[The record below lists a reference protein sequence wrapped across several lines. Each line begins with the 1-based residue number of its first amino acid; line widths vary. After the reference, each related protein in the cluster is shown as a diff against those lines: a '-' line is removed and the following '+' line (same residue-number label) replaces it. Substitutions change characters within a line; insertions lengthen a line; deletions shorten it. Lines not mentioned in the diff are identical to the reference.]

1 MSEVA
6 SAALGFFLTVAI
18 LSYVLGDNVL
28 FRLAAHLLIGVTA
41 GYMAA
46 VAWQSVLWP
55 QLFGRMLNLGA
66 WLDPALWIPLLLVLF
81 MIGRSTPRLSVLGS
95 LPMAFLVGLAAAIA
109 VGGALTGTLLP
120 QIAGTAVS
128 LSPVRQDATGGL
140 YLDLEGALSNAIILI
155 GTVTTLAYFHF
166 GARPRAGQAPAR
178 PLWVAPFARV
188 GEIFLAVAFGALYAG
203 TLAASLTALIDR
215 VAFLQQIVG
224 RLLP

>member
-1 MSEVA
+1 MSDVA
-6 SAALGFFLTVAI
+6 TAALGFFLTVAI

-28 FRLAAHLLIGVTA
+28 FRVAAHLLIGVTA
-41 GYMAA
+41 GFLAA

-66 WLDPALWIPLLLVLF
+66 WLDAALWIPLIMVLL

-95 LPMAFLVGLAAAIA
+95 LPMAFLVGLAAAVA
-109 VGGALTGTLLP
+109 VGGALTGTLIP
-120 QIAGTAVS
+120 QVAATAVS
-128 LSPVRQDATGGL
+128 LSPVRQASGGMVFF
-140 YLDLEGALSNAIILI
+140 DLEGALSNVIILI

-178 PLWVAPFARV
+178 PAWVAPLARV

-203 TLAASLTALIDR
+203 ALAASLTALIDR
-215 VAFLQQIVG
+215 VAFLQQIIG

>member
-1 MSEVA
+1 MSDVA
-6 SAALGFFLTVAI
+6 TAALGFFLTVAI

-28 FRLAAHLLIGVTA
+28 FRVAAHLLIGVTA
-41 GYMAA
+41 GYLAA

-66 WLDPALWIPLLLVLF
+66 WLDAALWIPLILVLL

-95 LPMAFLVGLAAAIA
+95 LPMAFLVGLAAAVA
-109 VGGALTGTLLP
+109 VGG
-120 QIAGTAVS
+120 
-128 LSPVRQDATGGL
+128 QDSGGGVF
-140 YLDLEGALSNAIILI
+140 LDLEGALSNIIILI

-178 PLWVAPFARV
+178 PAWVAPLAHV

-203 TLAASLTALIDR
+203 ALAASLTALIDR
-215 VAFLQQIVG
+215 VSFLQQIIG